1 MAKIGRNDACPCG
14 SGKKYQKCCL
24 AAPPGEAMLKRQY
37 ALLGVVSSYIM
48 GHPRCVDASGG
59 RFRCN
64 DAFRNFVIGLR
75 EQHADLEIERFTETI
90 QVPLDA
96 LKAWLVADGRGTF
109 DELSNSVADLVDQS
123 RLDEALAVCEGIQR
137 EYPETLAILQ
147 RFAMVHEARG
157 EWALAASYH
166 RRALAFTDLPD
177 QRDGFD
183 DAVRANLRERLAHVR
198 ARVNAV

>member
-1 MAKIGRNDACPCG
+1 MAEIGRNDACPCG
-14 SGKKYQKCCL
+14 SGKKYKKCCL

-109 DELSNSVADLVDQS
+109 DELSNSVATS
-123 RLDEALAVCEGIQR
+123 STR
-137 EYPETLAILQ
+137 
-147 RFAMVHEARG
+147 
-157 EWALAASYH
+157 AASTRPLRSARESSANTP
-166 RRALAFTDLPD
+166 RRSPSSSALRWCTKREASGRSPPRTTGARSPLPTCQTSETASTTPCEPISESD
-177 QRDGFD
+177 S
-183 DAVRANLRERLAHVR
+183 LT
-198 ARVNAV
+198 